1 MVPTS
6 ARTGEGIP
14 DLLACITNIA
24 QLYLR
29 NKIKE
34 GEDFK
39 ASVLEC
45 NKIEGMGA
53 TIDII
58 LVSGTLK
65 IGDNICVLGFEG
77 PIITTIKGLYIPQE
91 LKELKLMDQYIML
104 KEVKGAIGV
113 KITADNLA

>member
-1 MVPTS
+1 
-6 ARTGEGIP
+6 
-14 DLLACITNIA
+14 
-24 QLYLR
+24 
-29 NKIKE
+29 
-34 GEDFK
+34 
-39 ASVLEC
+39 
-45 NKIEGMGA
+45 MGA